1 MKSKADKL
9 KEEFTKETGIKDI
22 EYWNEGMG
30 SYVDEYVE
38 WLENRAVVNGDETS
52 QDQALNIACVSG
64 SLPEVTLMNEQKLGD
79 TFINWKELSPE
90 KQWQRIDAMLHEIG
104 LKVVRQ

>member
-1 MKSKADKL
+1 MEKFDLDKYLEKRYSGLKLERIKKAVFDYEDL
-9 KEEFTKETGIKDI
+9 
-22 EYWNEGMG
+22 
-30 SYVDEYVE
+30 
-38 WLENRAVVNGDETS
+38 LEAVNA
-52 QDQALNIACVSG
+52 ALNMPVVSG